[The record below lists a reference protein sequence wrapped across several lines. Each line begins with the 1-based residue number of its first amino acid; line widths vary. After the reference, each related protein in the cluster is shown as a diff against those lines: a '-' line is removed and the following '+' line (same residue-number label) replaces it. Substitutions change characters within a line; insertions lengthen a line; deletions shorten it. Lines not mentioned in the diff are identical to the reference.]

1 MIERENIKKGEN
13 MSFIDLDSV
22 GSTVTSEGLV
32 FPQDISEAP
41 TTASEAD
48 EMMGVNVFET
58 TNEWIESLSSD
69 DLTELISFLD
79 EHIGY
84 DVDNPSAIHYGYTE
98 WRTNTWSHW
107 EDVNNCYM
115 NLDTIGVV

>member
-1 MIERENIKKGEN
+1 MIKKEKKVMN
-13 MSFIDLDSV
+13 FIELNSV
-22 GSTVTSEGLV
+22 GSIVDEFGSV

-41 TTASEAD
+41 VTASDAE
-48 EMMGVNVFET
+48 EMLGVSVFET

-107 EDVNNCYM
+107 ENVNNCYM
-115 NLDTIGVV
+115 NLEAI

>member
-1 MIERENIKKGEN
+1 
-13 MSFIDLDSV
+13 MSFIELESV
-22 GSTVTSEGLV
+22 GSTLTSDLKV
-32 FPQDISEAP
+32 FPIDCSEAP
-41 TTASEAD
+41 ETASEAE

-58 TNEWIESLSSD
+58 TNEWIENLSVE
-69 DLTELISFLD
+69 DLTSLISFLD

-84 DVDNPSAIHYGYTE
+84 DVDNPRQILYSYGE

-115 NLDTIGVV
+115 NLDSMAVA